1 MMLKLGGLALL
12 VASVLGGFIL
22 AGGNPRVLWQ
32 PPEYVVIIGGAAA
45 AFLISNS
52 WHNVKM
58 TGKAIA
64 GIFKN
69 SHLDQDYYQKL
80 LTLLFQLFE
89 LRRRSG
95 AAAMENHIEEPE
107 NSELFEQSGIIN
119 NPRLTS
125 FICDN
130 LRLVAMGK
138 VQPHELDGLLES
150 EINTMEDDLSR
161 PAHSFQTLAEG
172 LPGFGIVAAV
182 LGIVITMGVM
192 GGPVEMI
199 GVSIAKALVGTL
211 LGILLCYGLAAPIAQ
226 AIEHNVKEQVILF
239 EVVRT
244 AIVAQVSGRPSAIA
258 VDAGRRLLYA
268 EVRPSFDQM
277 EEWLMESKSAS

>member
-1 MMLKLGGLALL
+1 MMLKLGGLGLL
-12 VASVLGGFIL
+12 VASVLGGFLL
-22 AGGNPRVLWQ
+22 AGGKPMVLWQ
-32 PPEYVVIIGGAAA
+32 PPEYVVIVGGALA

-69 SHLDQDYYQKL
+69 NHLDQDYYQKL

-89 LRRRSG
+89 IRRRSG
-95 AAAMENHIEEPE
+95 AAAMEDHIEKPDD
-107 NSELFEQSGIIN
+107 SELFQQSGILSN
-119 NPRLTS
+119 SRLTS

-150 EINTMEDDLSR
+150 EIQTMEDDLSR

-211 LGILLCYGLAAPIAQ
+211 LGILLCYGVAAPIAQ
-226 AIEHNVKEQVILF
+226 AIEHDVKEQVILF

-258 VDAGRRLLYA
+258 VDAGRRLLYS